1 LRARR
6 QGKLSQSAIR
16 LTGAD
21 ARIVRYRVLR
31 TQEERNMRMLTKLV
45 TGAAAVATV
54 TALSAGPALA
64 DPPAHVSPAPGSVV
78 SVGAQT
84 TQYLSDALAATWDK
98 AHPKKTQ
105 LYTWDAAN
113 SLGVD
118 GNITTKKGCAKILR
132 PNGSSPGIT
141 SLAANIK
148 IGSHFC
154 IDFARSSRAEKSTDP
169 TGLSFIPLAFDSV
182 TYASVTKGSNAP
194 ANLSTKDLTEIYTC
208 TATKWNQVGGK
219 SSATIHP
226 LLAQTGS
233 GTVSFFLA
241 AIGVTTPGKCVDEPT
256 TLEENQ
262 GVDPIFTGANA
273 KNEIIPF
280 SAGDW
285 IAQAYHSAACLNKTC
300 TPVKGVTCKPKKG
313 QNAFGCDANGV
324 LKLNNINGTKPVNG
338 TGTSA
343 ALNPKFSSIFIRTLY
358 NVVRTAKTK
367 DSIPAYLEQF
377 LGAKSLFC
385 TNNALVKDYGFLA
398 DPACG
403 S

>member
-1 LRARR
+1 
-6 QGKLSQSAIR
+6 
-16 LTGAD
+16 
-21 ARIVRYRVLR
+21 
-31 TQEERNMRMLTKLV
+31 MRMLGKLL

-64 DPPAHVSPAPGSVV
+64 DPPNGVSPAPGSVV

-84 TQYLSDALAATWDK
+84 TQYLSDAVSSNWDK
-98 AHPKKTQ
+98 ANPKKTQ

-113 SLGVD
+113 ALGVD
-118 GNITTKKGCAKILR
+118 GNITTKQGCAKVLR
-132 PNGSSPGIT
+132 PNGSSPGIAD
-141 SLAANIK
+141 LAANIK
-148 IGSHFC
+148 DPASKSHYC

-169 TGLSFIPLAFDSV
+169 TGLSFISLAFDSV
-182 TYASVTKGSNAP
+182 TYASLAKGSNAP
-194 ANLSTKDLTEIYTC
+194 ANLTTKDLTEIYTC

-226 LLAQTGS
+226 LLAQSGS

-241 AIGVTTPGKCVDEPT
+241 AIGVTTPGTCVDEPT
-256 TLEENQ
+256 TLEENE

-273 KNEIIPF
+273 KNELIPY

-285 IAQAYHSAACLNKTC
+285 IAQEYHSAKCLNKSC
-300 TPVKGVTCKPKKG
+300 TPVKGVTCKPKG
-313 QNAFGCDANGV
+313 SQNKFGCAANGV
-324 LKLNNINGTKPVNG
+324 LKLNDINGTAPVLG

-343 ALNPKFSSIFIRTLY
+343 ALNPKFSSTFIRTLY

-367 DSIPAYLEQF
+367 DGIPAYLEGF
-377 LGAKSLFC
+377 LGAKGVYC
-385 TNNALVKDYGFLA
+385 TSKTLIKDYGFLA

-403 S
+403 T

>member
-1 LRARR
+1 MPALCGNACC
-6 QGKLSQSAIR
+6 
-16 LTGAD
+16 
-21 ARIVRYRVLR
+21 V

-45 TGAAAVATV
+45 TGGAAVAP
-54 TALSAGPALA
+54 LSPGPALA
-64 DPPAHVSPAPGSVV
+64 DPPNGGSPAPSSVV

-113 SLGVD
+113 ALGVD
-118 GNITTKKGCAKILR
+118 GNITTKKGCAKTLR

-148 IGSHFC
+148 IGSHYC

-182 TYASVTKGSNAP
+182 TYASVTKNPKTPKGSNAP
-194 ANLSTKDLTEIYTC
+194 ANLTTKQLQKIYTC

-241 AIGVTTPGKCVDEPT
+241 AIGVTTPGTCVDEPT

-262 GVDPIFTGANA
+262 GVDPIFTGKNA
-273 KNEIIPF
+273 ANEIIPF

-313 QNAFGCDANGV
+313 QNTFGCDSNGV
-324 LKLNNINGTKPVNG
+324 LKLNDINGTSPVTG
-338 TGTSA
+338 KGTSA
-343 ALNPKFSSIFIRTLY
+343 TLNPRFSSIFIRTLF

-377 LGAKSLFC
+377 NGTKGLFC
-385 TNNALVKDYGFLA
+385 TSKALVKDYGFLA
-398 DPACG
+398 DPSCG